1 MQNCNQE
8 ISLFHSNLHLQ
19 TLQGFSNNNE
29 QETDSSDDSEIE
41 VTSEIDDRENHI
53 INFNTYLNIKPDYDE
68 KDDELNDNTTSTS
81 SATITTIDD
90 KQSSSNT
97 SDDEIEIKTGSGG
110 VKQKNGNNKSLTA
123 QQNHCTRFILSQ
135 WQKQKEELLL
145 LSKQNYGGG
154 VKLHYPDLDQ
164 KLLQWFREHRGII
177 KQPDETII
185 IRKEKVSF
193 KQLQRRGKQ
202 ISIELNHKPS
212 SSKWYGRFL
221 RRHGLSLPKPK
232 RHKKI
237 PLNEVHKLVQ
247 EFHSYLRR
255 SSRWGLKRGPM
266 GAFTP
271 KDVCNM
277 DESPLSLFGDQSK
290 LSVNAINTCNEIEGH
305 ISNKRFCTVILTVFG
320 EDNSRIG
327 PVLLFKGKAKIS
339 ENEKKQYATDVK
351 VFFSPKAVNN
361 RETMDKYINYWI
373 SKIKDN
379 KPKLFIT
386 DSSSTHLND
395 ETLRLLRKD
404 NVVVAII
411 PKGCTMYIQTLD
423 VFVFSVFKHHYY
435 ECSEEFIEKYGPR
448 SKIKLSASQ
457 SRILCARL
465 TSSAWKRTLTSI
477 DTKRAFTDLGYI
489 WTDNSLVQPRGLPGY
504 SFDPA
509 IVDYSSTNP
518 QLDEDNII
526 EAEAKKVQQQHLAKL
541 NKQNNKQ

>member
-1 MQNCNQE
+1 
-8 ISLFHSNLHLQ
+8 
-19 TLQGFSNNNE
+19 FSNNNE

-202 ISIELNHKPS
+202 ISIELNHKPP

-351 VFFSPKAVNN
+351 VFFSPKAVNK

-404 NVVVAII
+404 NVVV
-411 PKGCTMYIQTLD
+411 
-423 VFVFSVFKHHYY
+423 YY
-435 ECSEEFIEKYGPR
+435 VLF
-448 SKIKLSASQ
+448 
-457 SRILCARL
+457 
-465 TSSAWKRTLTSI
+465 
-477 DTKRAFTDLGYI
+477 
-489 WTDNSLVQPRGLPGY
+489 
-504 SFDPA
+504 
-509 IVDYSSTNP
+509 
-518 QLDEDNII
+518 
-526 EAEAKKVQQQHLAKL
+526 
-541 NKQNNKQ
+541 